1 VSFAVA
7 VLSFLLS
14 RVVPVASP
22 ALTAIVL
29 GVIAAN
35 TRLLPDGL
43 QPGLAVAAKPVLR
56 IGIVLLGL
64 QLALGDVLA
73 LGLGTLALIVFIVTA
88 GVGTGVL
95 LGRWLGIP
103 RIQTLLIACGFSI
116 CGAAAVAAASGSLSP
131 ERRAGESEADALSRH
146 ETRTATAVA
155 LVVVFGTLMIPLM
168 PVLTGALGLDQRESG
183 TWIGA
188 SVHEVAQV
196 VAAGSL
202 TAGDGSE
209 TLGVAVLVKLGR
221 VLMLAPMIAVLVGL
235 DRRQVDTEGQ
245 DEGSEDGQGDRR
257 ERVRPPL
264 VPGFVV
270 FFLVAVALRSTGFV
284 PSIVLDVAAP
294 IQTMLLAAA
303 MFALGTG
310 VKVSLLR
317 QVGGRPVALAALIT
331 LVVVLLGGIGAA
343 LVA

>member
-1 VSFAVA
+1 
-7 VLSFLLS
+7 
-14 RVVPVASP
+14 
-22 ALTAIVL
+22 
-29 GVIAAN
+29 
-35 TRLLPDGL
+35 
-43 QPGLAVAAKPVLR
+43 
-56 IGIVLLGL
+56 
-64 QLALGDVLA
+64 
-73 LGLGTLALIVFIVTA
+73 
-88 GVGTGVL
+88 
-95 LGRWLGIP
+95 
-103 RIQTLLIACGFSI
+103 
-116 CGAAAVAAASGSLSP
+116 
-131 ERRAGESEADALSRH
+131 
-146 ETRTATAVA
+146 
-155 LVVVFGTLMIPLM
+155 
-168 PVLTGALGLDQRESG
+168 
-183 TWIGA
+183 
-188 SVHEVAQV
+188 
-196 VAAGSL
+196 
-202 TAGDGSE
+202 
-209 TLGVAVLVKLGR
+209 
-221 VLMLAPMIAVLVGL
+221 MLAPMIAVLVGL